1 MRSREHGLLRGRS
14 SLTNLIS
21 FYDKMTCSVDKQKVD
36 TTHLYFSKT
45 FDTVSH
51 SIILEKLAAH
61 ELDGRTVNWVKTVWV
76 ARPKGSL
83 WAELYLLGY
92 WLQVVFLGHRV
103 GRQNKRS
110 AVSPG
115 YQEGQSYP
123 DLYQKQC
130 SYGRDGLW
138 IDAGKTTSWV
148 LSSDFGHSLKRYYVA
163 GTCSEKSNEADEE
176 TRKGELQGTAEGTGA
191 A

>member
-61 ELDGRTVNWVKTVWV
+61 ELDGRTVNWVKTV
-76 ARPKGSL
+76 
-83 WAELYLLGY
+83 
-92 WLQVVFLGHRV
+92 
-103 GRQNKRS
+103 
-110 AVSPG
+110 
-115 YQEGQSYP
+115 
-123 DLYQKQC
+123 
-130 SYGRDGLW
+130 
-138 IDAGKTTSWV
+138 
-148 LSSDFGHSLKRYYVA
+148 
-163 GTCSEKSNEADEE
+163 
-176 TRKGELQGTAEGTGA
+176 
-191 A
+191 